1 LPAICCRSGAPHDA
15 PLSGRFSGGSVQVRF
30 TAALVEMRGRI
41 NHRGGATMEYQP
53 SFWIGL
59 LCFVLFL
66 GGIAARLANQWR
78 NPGSRFRLG
87 GKWTPLDALCPIGF
101 VLMDIWLYQNGEPPS
116 FSWIMMVFVAYMY
129 WKRIR
134 ERKRQD
140 SAITSNA

>member
-1 LPAICCRSGAPHDA
+1 
-15 PLSGRFSGGSVQVRF
+15 
-30 TAALVEMRGRI
+30 
-41 NHRGGATMEYQP
+41 MEYQP

-101 VLMDIWLYQNGEPPS
+101 VLMDIWLYQNGESPS
-116 FSWIMMVFVAYMY
+116 FSWIMMVFAAYMY